1 MMSNVF
7 MDWHCKWGSRLMI
20 NQFPWLTSAGGRSTE
35 VEWTELA
42 SVFYRSKVFSDSVRA
57 RGTGVYLRACIARD
71 ALLRRLGVWK
81 PFGAGIH
88 FVYLHHVFSDEVA
101 PFRELLGRLS
111 REATFIS
118 HSEAVRRITSGA
130 IDRAYVSISFD
141 DGLLS
146 CVDAARVLED
156 FGAQGCFFVC
166 PAAVDHHHDYIWI
179 SRWCHERLHKSPV
192 KVMSWN
198 DLEDLQR
205 RGHEIGNHT
214 MHHANLAETPIQSRN
229 EQIFVAREQLVR
241 RLGEVAGRH
250 FAWPYGEARHIDHAA
265 IRAIRAAG
273 HTSCSSAVRGV
284 HFEAGP
290 LTACPILLRNHAVFL
305 RPVGTTEFFMRRNVR
320 SGVTTFR
327 HRQQE
332 GTS

>member
-1 MMSNVF
+1 
-7 MDWHCKWGSRLMI
+7 MI
-20 NQFPWLTSAGGRSTE
+20 NQFPWLTSAGERVTK
-35 VEWTELA
+35 VQWTELA
-42 SVFYRSKVFSDSVRA
+42 SDFYGSQGLSERISA

-71 ALLRRLGVWK
+71 AFLRRLGMLK
-81 PFGAGIH
+81 SFGAGIH
-88 FVYLHHVFSDEVA
+88 FVYLHHVFSDEVV

-111 REATFIS
+111 RQATFIS

-130 IDRAYVSISFD
+130 IDRTYVSISFD

-146 CVDAARVLED
+146 CLDAARIMED

-166 PAAVDHHHDYIWI
+166 PAAVDHCHDYVWI
-179 SRWCHERLHKSPV
+179 TRWCHERLHKSPV
-192 KVMSWN
+192 KVMSWD

-214 MHHANLAETPIQSRN
+214 MNHPNLAETPIESRHQ
-229 EQIFVAREQLVR
+229 QIFVAREQLVR
-241 RLGEVAGRH
+241 HLGEVAGRH

-265 IRAIRAAG
+265 TSAILAAG

-284 HFEAGP
+284 HLGTLP
-290 LTACPILLRNHAVFL
+290 LITCPILLRNHAAFL
-305 RPVGTTEFFMRRNVR
+305 RPVGTTEFFMRRNTR

-332 GTS
+332 GTI

>member
-1 MMSNVF
+1 
-7 MDWHCKWGSRLMI
+7 MI
-20 NQFPWLTSAGGRSTE
+20 KRFPWGVSAGTRSTE
-35 VEWTELA
+35 VRWTELA
-42 SVFYRSKVFSDSVRA
+42 KDFYRSKTLAEKIRA
-57 RGTGVYLRACIARD
+57 HSTNALLRACIIRD
-71 ALLRRLGVWK
+71 DFFRRFGMLQS
-81 PFGAGIH
+81 FGAGVH
-88 FVYLHHVFSDEVA
+88 LVYLHHVFSDEVV
-101 PFRELLGRLS
+101 PIRELLSRLS
-111 REATFIS
+111 RQATFIS

-130 IDRAYVSISFD
+130 IDRTYVSISFD

-146 CVDAARVLED
+146 CLDAARIMED

-166 PAAVDHHHDYIWI
+166 PAAVDHFDDYVWI

-192 KVMSWN
+192 KVMSWD
-198 DLEDLQR
+198 DLEGLQR

-214 MHHANLAETPIQSRN
+214 MHHANLAETPIQSRH

-265 IRAIRAAG
+265 ISAILAAG

-284 HFEAGP
+284 HLP
-290 LTACPILLRNHAVFL
+290 CPIATASPILMRNHAVFL
-305 RPVGTTEFFMRRNVR
+305 RPVGATEFFMRRNIRRR
-320 SGVTTFR
+320 STTFSHR
-327 HRQQE
+327 HQE

>member
-1 MMSNVF
+1 
-7 MDWHCKWGSRLMI
+7 MI
-20 NQFPWLTSAGGRSTE
+20 KRFPVGNWRRDTLEE
-35 VEWTELA
+35 VCWTELA
-42 SVFYRSKVFSDSVRA
+42 KDFYRSKTLAEKIRA
-57 RGTGVYLRACIARD
+57 HSTSAYLRACIIRD
-71 ALLRRLGVWK
+71 DFFRRLGMLQS
-81 PFGAGIH
+81 FGAGVH
-88 FVYLHHVFSDEVA
+88 LVYLHHVFSDEVV
-101 PFRELLGRLS
+101 PFRKLLSRLS
-111 REATFIS
+111 RQATFIS

-130 IDRAYVSISFD
+130 IDRTYVSISFD

-146 CVDAARVLED
+146 CLDAARIMED

-166 PAAVDHHHDYIWI
+166 PAAVDHSHDYVWI

-192 KVMSWN
+192 KVMSWD

-214 MHHANLAETPIQSRN
+214 MNHPNLAETPIESRHQ
-229 EQIFVAREQLVR
+229 QIFVAREQLVR
-241 RLGEVAGRH
+241 YLGEVAGRH

-265 IRAIRAAG
+265 TSAILAAG

-284 HFEAGP
+284 HLGNLP
-290 LTACPILLRNHAVFL
+290 LITCPILLRNHAAFL
-305 RPVGTTEFFMRRNVR
+305 RPVGTTEFFMRRNTR

-332 GTS
+332 GTI